1 MQVLKQN
8 ESLGIFYYVRGFNNL
23 LLLSFLSKLLQNE
36 ILLRLRSCAVPRL
49 PVVCH
54 LLHQFVLLSCPL
66 EWIIICQSVSVLG
79 FYSKLDLLQQG
90 VKKFYHA
97 AQEIFGI
104 PNIKTIVQL
113 RKIEWTALYKGFV
126 YYLSHDQSLKY

>member
-1 MQVLKQN
+1 M
-8 ESLGIFYYVRGFNNL
+8 RGFNNL

-97 AQEIFGI
+97 AQEIFAI
-104 PNIKTIVQL
+104 PNIKKIVQL
-113 RKIEWTALYKGFV
+113 RKIEWTALYKGLV
-126 YYLSHDQSLKY
+126 YYLSHDRSLKY

>member
-1 MQVLKQN
+1 M
-8 ESLGIFYYVRGFNNL
+8 
-23 LLLSFLSKLLQNE
+23 
-36 ILLRLRSCAVPRL
+36 
-49 PVVCH
+49 
-54 LLHQFVLLSCPL
+54 
-66 EWIIICQSVSVLG
+66 SVLG

-90 VKKFYHA
+90 VKKVYHA